1 MTKNRKTIL
10 SFLLGVVMCL
20 AIAFGFVFTMPQK
33 VAHAQSLSTA
43 NWTLAREGDSA
54 FRIQNGETYWTG
66 YTNSVTTASML
77 DYTEING
84 KTLSEINAETYG
96 SITVTLQP
104 AGGEIGS
111 FYRVSIDTELAGFT
125 MDDLGTVVIKA
136 GWSHTDASGT
146 YTIDTPLYFAHKQNS
161 NTYSDKWK
169 YVPAENV
176 VNIADSINFTLQTTT
191 GETGTPSKALLFS
204 TNDNTYWTSGAV
216 QPNEGCATFL
226 NLIEIN
232 GKSIK
237 QWNKEAH
244 ALAESGVIED
254 ITFGSTLDPQKRGG
268 AYAPIYVHNSGYVA
282 NYGSFFRA
290 YVPSAYISDFAEV
303 KVNQGYAFLTDDNTL
318 FYVEKDVEFVRSE
331 TKWLRVA
338 STVDITDMLTFFNGG
353 SHNATDTY
361 YFYTKGGQQWT
372 AQHGSTGTVAI
383 NEWEWKGASGSAQ
396 GGAVQMSYIYVNGKS
411 VYDINATDNETYNSA
426 HGNIVNGGKYA
437 PIMGWLSTYNADL
450 NGSVVYVQI
459 PNEYPGNKTSLKIAK
474 GFYVLDTQT
483 NIKYEVTEDLQW
495 DYENGSWV
503 EHTNKIQTTVAHA
516 TMFGDASDAFA
527 GIKLADSN
535 YELAPSTYPGGVKT
549 AKEYAQSAA
558 FTNYVLIDD
567 QPLAKPGEAF
577 LNVWGKSGYF
587 TFRPG
592 NNAATKITIL
602 AGCQIPTYDTLL
614 NGAKEV
620 YVVTEDITFVKSG
633 DQWVVDEGVNTYD
646 VTFTVDGN
654 VYQTVEGVEENAT
667 VSAPTAPTK
676 APADGYEYT
685 FLYWEM
691 NGAEFDFN
699 TPITD
704 NITLN
709 AVFEKS
715 RITGEFDTSISSVV
729 YARDNANNWMMVT
742 LMNKDYPNAGE
753 VYNVNTTEEQISA
766 LNLYD
771 QIIVDGYTLRS
782 RIEQFGNTHEAPKI
796 NLWVADC
803 FAFRVSGADGALD
816 GAQKI
821 TIRAGAQFPS
831 YAYITEGVEIFYVT
845 TEEMTFVN
853 VGASNGVWERQYTAT
868 FKADGVTV
876 ATVPYLV
883 SKGFTAP
890 EVPEKEG
897 YKGAWESY
905 TANGNIVV
913 NAVYTEKFIE
923 NPTEM
928 TTFRWD
934 GDGASYVTFRLSNG
948 ENVAQMC
955 GDNPNV
961 KLSIYNLWE
970 TVRVTTQSGA
980 ELSLKEVYAGDGGD
994 SWYISFGNAPGLLIK
1009 LASDYK
1015 KTGSDPIVKIYIPAG
1030 TEFPSFAKYGVEA
1043 YVTQSSVSAEFTG
1056 ENVWKMTAEVPEG
1069 GFAIP
1074 TEFEN
1079 NYILS
1084 DLYNV
1089 GFEKTA
1095 DFQDGIHRWANAS
1108 GDTNYAYGNVDS
1120 TSFTLTFD
1128 FAFTGAN
1135 FYQTFQVNLGA
1146 EGSGTLEHFG
1156 WRFYLLRGSDAS
1168 VTPNICVEY
1177 FSNTAGIANSDHNI
1191 PGSADKVLGNA
1202 AFVAG
1207 ETYRITIGYKLVD
1220 AATGTVYVYTAVNN
1234 YSREDTYALGGD
1246 FVTFAPYLNCLTMG
1260 VQTGGT
1266 VTVCDPDTDINNVQ
1280 KKTLTLATNEAQVI
1294 MKDSYVLPALNP
1306 AANEMAG
1313 NVFIGWTTNLETLET
1328 LYPAGYNYVITEDVT
1343 LYPVWMGFAMQS
1355 GAQIR
1360 KTAPS
1365 GIRFLVDLDRA
1376 AYDLGVNGGFILESG
1391 IILCPTNYLA
1401 TKALTH
1407 ELGADYYTSVVTE
1420 NWIDGDTYSAAFT
1433 NISPAQY
1440 TRSFSARGYM
1450 LIQYTTGVGYVYTT
1464 YNEDNHARSIYQVA
1478 TMAMQA
1484 GEEVAEDVD
1493 YVNSVA
1499 DILIDTNFVASKNP
1513 NAMGNYTVASEGTN
1527 AKLTVTISGNVK
1539 AAVVNGVRI
1548 VAGYEAEIVIGNA
1561 IYNLSGF
1568 KMTANG
1574 TAITFALQYNEN
1586 SDAILKSEHL
1596 ATINDYLNSDLYTAE
1611 HKAYICEVIEN
1622 SDIINVIKNSASVS
1636 EYIGEYNAV
1645 IEELASIK
1653 TAEELMANDKGVYTL
1668 VSPMVTKGV
1677 GYTVTWQAVE
1687 NADYYVI
1694 TDDNDYREY
1703 TVVKANAPLV
1713 YEVEVI
1719 GAHNV
1724 TVTAHSYFK
1733 GYNSATGNTVATT
1746 EVKPVFSYKAM
1757 LSGEYK
1763 FNVDQMAE
1771 MGIPTAGC
1779 SVDKGKDLN
1788 STSDDLYIVYYNVD
1802 IGWTPHKAMATD
1814 WTSPEYFPAHA
1825 QRLKDMGNN
1834 VLLLAYDTNAMYKAE
1849 HTWTASRLR
1858 YVMDTAWS
1866 MGMKVLVCDQVLYD
1880 LSMSDGSNK
1889 GATSKAQVT
1898 AAINQS
1904 KGFAEYV
1911 THPAFYGFS
1920 LDDEPHPGKMN
1931 PMNYT
1936 VSALDDACEALGVKD
1951 VFYLACLFQAQGNN
1965 FVDLMLDSQVKS
1977 YWQSWLNIDGVD
1989 NYLYV
1994 DIYTKHAMGQPTD
2007 RYNTSFNVVYGSENL
2022 GGKYDFYQ
2030 AITAHTQNNGTLL
2043 EQDLYMSMLYAAAH
2057 DVAGYS
2063 WFCYFPITGE
2073 MSGSMVGY
2081 DGNGYGNGIGNN
2093 ASGCY
2098 YNAAKTAGYQFEIL
2112 QGWLDGYDW
2121 ATRSVS
2127 GNLLTTTLTNGDK
2140 TATMYVNADV
2150 TQMSR
2155 TVEVTAN
2162 GSQCY
2167 LIGYGVGTA
2176 EMPYQAVSGSVTLQP
2191 GQAVICM

>member
-1 MTKNRKTIL
+1 
-10 SFLLGVVMCL
+10 
-20 AIAFGFVFTMPQK
+20 
-33 VAHAQSLSTA
+33 
-43 NWTLAREGDSA
+43 
-54 FRIQNGETYWTG
+54 
-66 YTNSVTTASML
+66 
-77 DYTEING
+77 
-84 KTLSEINAETYG
+84 
-96 SITVTLQP
+96 
-104 AGGEIGS
+104 
-111 FYRVSIDTELAGFT
+111 
-125 MDDLGTVVIKA
+125 
-136 GWSHTDASGT
+136 
-146 YTIDTPLYFAHKQNS
+146 
-161 NTYSDKWK
+161 
-169 YVPAENV
+169 
-176 VNIADSINFTLQTTT
+176 
-191 GETGTPSKALLFS
+191 
-204 TNDNTYWTSGAV
+204 
-216 QPNEGCATFL
+216 
-226 NLIEIN
+226 
-232 GKSIK
+232 
-237 QWNKEAH
+237 
-244 ALAESGVIED
+244 
-254 ITFGSTLDPQKRGG
+254 
-268 AYAPIYVHNSGYVA
+268 
-282 NYGSFFRA
+282 
-290 YVPSAYISDFAEV
+290 
-303 KVNQGYAFLTDDNTL
+303 
-318 FYVEKDVEFVRSE
+318 
-331 TKWLRVA
+331 
-338 STVDITDMLTFFNGG
+338 
-353 SHNATDTY
+353 
-361 YFYTKGGQQWT
+361 
-372 AQHGSTGTVAI
+372 
-383 NEWEWKGASGSAQ
+383 
-396 GGAVQMSYIYVNGKS
+396 
-411 VYDINATDNETYNSA
+411 
-426 HGNIVNGGKYA
+426 
-437 PIMGWLSTYNADL
+437 
-450 NGSVVYVQI
+450 
-459 PNEYPGNKTSLKIAK
+459 
-474 GFYVLDTQT
+474 
-483 NIKYEVTEDLQW
+483 
-495 DYENGSWV
+495 
-503 EHTNKIQTTVAHA
+503 
-516 TMFGDASDAFA
+516 
-527 GIKLADSN
+527 
-535 YELAPSTYPGGVKT
+535 
-549 AKEYAQSAA
+549 
-558 FTNYVLIDD
+558 
-567 QPLAKPGEAF
+567 
-577 LNVWGKSGYF
+577 
-587 TFRPG
+587 
-592 NNAATKITIL
+592 
-602 AGCQIPTYDTLL
+602 
-614 NGAKEV
+614 
-620 YVVTEDITFVKSG
+620 
-633 DQWVVDEGVNTYD
+633 
-646 VTFTVDGN
+646 
-654 VYQTVEGVEENAT
+654 
-667 VSAPTAPTK
+667 
-676 APADGYEYT
+676 
-685 FLYWEM
+685 M

-742 LMNKDYPNAGE
+742 LTNKDYPNAGE
-753 VYNVNTTEEQISA
+753 VYNVHTTEEQISA

-782 RIEQFGNTHEAPKI
+782 RIEQFGNTHEAPQI

-803 FAFRVSGADGALD
+803 FAFRVSGAEGALD

-955 GDNPNV
+955 GDNPHV

-1089 GFEKTA
+1089 GYTKTVS
-1095 DFQDGIHRWANAS
+1095 FQDGIEVLTK
-1108 GDTNYAYGNVDS
+1108 DTTTDDYRYGYMPS

-1128 FAFTGAN
+1128 MKFTGAT
-1135 FYQTFQVNLGA
+1135 YYETFNVNLGT
-1146 EGSGTLEHFG
+1146 EGYEGNKYHFG

-1177 FSNTAGIANSDHNI
+1177 FSNTSTHQGNI
-1191 PGSADKVLGNA
+1191 PGSADKVFGNA

-1234 YSREDTYALGGD
+1234 FSRTDTYVLGGD
-1246 FVTFAPYLNCLTMG
+1246 FVNFATNLNSLTMNAI
-1260 VQTGGT
+1260 TGGS
-1266 VTVCDPDTDINNVQ
+1266 VTVCDPGTDINNTE
-1280 KKTLTLATNEAQVI
+1280 KKTLTLATSNAQVI
-1294 MKDSYVLPALNP
+1294 IKDSYVLPALNP

-1376 AYDLGVNGGFILESG
+1376 AYDFGVNSGFILESG

-1450 LIQYTTGVGYVYTT
+1450 LIQYTTGVGYVYTA
-1464 YNEDNHARSIYQVA
+1464 YDEDNHARSIYQVA

-1527 AKLTVTISGNVK
+1527 AKLTVTVSGNVK

-1574 TAITFALQYNEN
+1574 TAITFSLQYNEN

-1611 HKAYICEVIEN
+1611 HKAYVCEVIAN

-1636 EYIGEYNAV
+1636 EYIDEYNAV

-1668 VSPMVTKGV
+1668 ISPMVTKGV

-1713 YEVEVI
+1713 YEAEVI

-1724 TVTAHSYFK
+1724 TVTAHSYSRL
-1733 GYNSATGNTVATT
+1733 YNSATSASVATT
-1746 EVKPVFSYKAM
+1746 DVKPVFSYKSM
-1757 LSGEYK
+1757 SDGLYK
-1763 FNVDQMAE
+1763 FSPSQMST
-1771 MGIPTAGC
+1771 MGI
-1779 SVDKGKDLN
+1779 
-1788 STSDDLYIVYYNVD
+1788 STSGYYYDSSDDKYFAYYNKN
-1802 IGWTPHKAMATD
+1802 IGWTPYESLATD
-1814 WTSPEYFPAHA
+1814 WTSPAEFPAHA
-1825 QRLKDMGNN
+1825 QNLKDLGNN
-1834 VLLLAYDTNAMYKAE
+1834 VILVAFDTNATFKAGE
-1849 HTWTASRLR
+1849 EWEASRLR

-1866 MGMKVLVCDQVLYD
+1866 MGMKVLVCDETFYK
-1880 LSMSDGSNK
+1880 LSMSDGSN
-1889 GATSKAQVT
+1889 GAATSKAQVT

-1920 LDDEPHPGKMN
+1920 LDDEPYGKYINAMS
-1931 PMNYT
+1931 YT
-1936 VSALDDACEALGVKD
+1936 ISAIDEACENLGVSD
-1951 VFYLACLFQAQGNN
+1951 VFYLACLFQAQGGE
-1965 FVDLMLDSQVKS
+1965 LGAEIYLTQSSLKS
-1977 YWQSWLNIDGVD
+1977 YYDKWLAIDGVD
-1989 NYLYV
+1989 GQYLYV

-2007 RYNTSFNVVYGSENL
+2007 RYNTSFEVVYDDSYL

-2030 AITAHTQNNGTLL
+2030 AITAHTQNDGTLL

-2063 WFCYFPITGE
+2063 WFCYFPIAGE
-2073 MSGSMVGY
+2073 LAGSMVGY

-2112 QGWLDGYDW
+2112 QGLLDGYDW

-2127 GNLLTTTLTNGDK
+2127 GNLLTTTLTKGDK

-2155 TVEVTAN
+2155 TVEVTAS

-2176 EMPYQAVSGSVTLQP
+2176 EMPYQAVSGNVTLQP